1 MFSDEV
7 VVKQENLSAD
17 EIISVHEV
25 CLGEKYD
32 KKAPSARHESILSSS
47 EKYDMDVSRSFFR
60 DGFFN
65 EDQDQFA
72 WTEEDG
78 NIVSLVSEPGFGTT
92 GQTSFGRDLDMGLHA
107 QTKEAQSSSSM
118 FEARKMST
126 SLDRSFGGS
135 QLVSSTTTG
144 NPVLDQPKKNQGA
157 RKVDKSDPRSKVHY
171 MKYVKR
177 LGKTVKL
184 WECGICGREFQH
196 QYTLMRHLPT
206 HTDERNFH
214 CVTCGKSFRQLST
227 LSQHRAIHSS
237 ERPYACEVCNK
248 TFNRVST
255 LISHCKTHSSE
266 KPYRCHLCPKGFHQK
281 GNLRNHLFTHTNE
294 RPYRCNICFKGFN
307 QQSNL
312 VCHKNKA
319 HPDENSSTSNQV
331 QIAAQGTSISQTGSD
346 SNRPPSAPCEVSSTM
361 GHLMPPPTNEFDW
374 NIKNDWQNRVSN
386 QSNPEEWGSMI
397 NGVVVDAIETYHM
410 KVAKAT
416 NQTPFALLKPDTG
429 IPVLVKVVNV
439 SLPGGKQMLVPATAE
454 DLRAG
459 GKIVVQKEGEDA
471 VTQDVDRAVQIKV
484 PVVAIVVPKMQPS
497 GRLHISVE
505 EPHHV
510 YHTTLNSDVITVNI
524 SDSCTVKDEEEKK
537 ESTRSLPLPPKNE
550 VLKPG
555 PSGSRISC
563 AMPSPTPSPPLDLIS
578 MDLFEPIECI
588 PLGPQITAVDDIDHV
603 PSDDSDIFIV
613 EFEESIP
620 LSDSD

>member
-107 QTKEAQSSSSM
+107 QT
-118 FEARKMST
+118 
-126 SLDRSFGGS
+126 
-135 QLVSSTTTG
+135 
-144 NPVLDQPKKNQGA
+144 
-157 RKVDKSDPRSKVHY
+157 
-171 MKYVKR
+171 
-177 LGKTVKL
+177 
-184 WECGICGREFQH
+184 
-196 QYTLMRHLPT
+196 
-206 HTDERNFH
+206 
-214 CVTCGKSFRQLST
+214 
-227 LSQHRAIHSS
+227 
-237 ERPYACEVCNK
+237 
-248 TFNRVST
+248 
-255 LISHCKTHSSE
+255 
-266 KPYRCHLCPKGFHQK
+266 
-281 GNLRNHLFTHTNE
+281 
-294 RPYRCNICFKGFN
+294 
-307 QQSNL
+307 
-312 VCHKNKA
+312 KA